1 VLPFLKKLFG
11 GGEEATST
19 PEAPV
24 TEAAKVATLE
34 SAPADAAVTTP
45 INTDNQATAPLSP
58 DMLGDELYKIS
69 PPQLIVGCGQSIGL
83 QRDHNEDSL
92 FSFSTTMVT
101 DSRQISFGLFIIADG
116 MGGHQH
122 GEIASGIAV
131 RAMASLVLR
140 KAYLS
145 LISLRGETPEES
157 LQEILQ
163 EGIMEAHRS
172 IMKDAV
178 GGGTTLTAALI
189 FGEQLM
195 IAHVGDSRAYAVYT
209 DGSLRPLTRDHSL
222 VKRLEEL
229 GQITSAEAAIH
240 PQRNV
245 LYRALGQ
252 GEPFDPDINSYPLP
266 QGGYLLICSD
276 GLWGQVSEREIIEI
290 IIETPTPE
298 IACHKMVGVANANGG
313 PDNISVILVRIPH
326 LTVT

>member
-1 VLPFLKKLFG
+1 MLPFFKKLFG
-11 GGEEATST
+11 GREET
-19 PEAPV
+19 PAPQENV
-24 TEAAKVATLE
+24 ASEAASATVAE
-34 SAPADAAVTTP
+34 SASADTATTTP
-45 INTDNQATAPLSP
+45 LATDNQATAPLSP
-58 DMLGDELYKIS
+58 DMLGDDTFKIV

-83 QRDHNEDSL
+83 QRDHNEDSM

-140 KAYLS
+140 KTFMS
-145 LISLRGETPEES
+145 LISVRGETPDES

-163 EGIMEAHRS
+163 EGIMEAHRA

-252 GEPFDPDINSYPLP
+252 GEPFDPDINSFPLP

-276 GLWGQVSEREIIEI
+276 GLWGLVPERELIDI
-290 IIETPTPE
+290 IIETTAPE

-326 LTVT
+326 

>member
-1 VLPFLKKLFG
+1 MTSFFKKLFG
-11 GGEEATST
+11 IQEDTTSQQ
-19 PEAPV
+19 EAPV
-24 TEAAKVATLE
+24 KEAVPE
-34 SAPADAAVTTP
+34 SASENSAALAASTTP
-45 INTDNQATAPLSP
+45 QNIDNQATAPLSP
-58 DMLGDELYKIS
+58 DMLGDELFKVH

-92 FSFSTTMVT
+92 FAFSTTVVT
-101 DSRQISFGLFIIADG
+101 DSRQISFGLFMIADG

-122 GEIASGIAV
+122 GEIASGTAV
-131 RAMASLVLR
+131 RAMSSHVLR
-140 KAYLS
+140 KAYLP
-145 LISLRGETPEES
+145 LISVRGENPEES

-163 EGIMEAHRS
+163 EGVMEAHRA

-209 DGSLRPLTRDHSL
+209 DGSLRSLTRDHSL

-252 GEPFDPDINSYPLP
+252 GEPFDPDINSFPLP

-276 GLWGQVSEREIIEI
+276 GLWGQVPERELIDSIIEAAS
-290 IIETPTPE
+290 PE
-298 IACHKMVGVANANGG
+298 MACHKMVTIANANGG

-326 LTVT
+326 ISAS

>member
-1 VLPFLKKLFG
+1 MTSFFKKLFG
-11 GGEEATST
+11 KHEETPPQQETPVNVAAAESSPEST
-19 PEAPV
+19 
-24 TEAAKVATLE
+24 TAASV
-34 SAPADAAVTTP
+34 STTP
-45 INTDNQATAPLSP
+45 LNVDNQATAPLSP
-58 DMLGDELYKIS
+58 DMLGDELFKVH
-69 PPQLIVGCGQSIGL
+69 PPQLVVGCGQSNGL

-92 FSFSTTMVT
+92 FVFSSTMVT

-131 RAMASLVLR
+131 RAMSSHVLR
-140 KAYLS
+140 KAYMP
-145 LISLRGETPEES
+145 LISVRGENPDES

-163 EGIMEAHRS
+163 EGVMEAHRA

-178 GGGTTLTAALI
+178 GGGTTLTSALI

-195 IAHVGDSRAYAVYT
+195 VAHVGDSRAYAVYT
-209 DGSLRPLTRDHSL
+209 DGSLRSLTRDHSL

-276 GLWGQVSEREIIEI
+276 GLWGQVPERELIDSIIEAA
-290 IIETPTPE
+290 TPE
-298 IACHKMVGVANANGG
+298 MACHKMVSIANANGG

-326 LTVT
+326 FSIS

>member
-1 VLPFLKKLFG
+1 MLPFLKKLFG
-11 GGEEATST
+11 GREEATST
-19 PEAPV
+19 PEASV
-24 TEAAKVATLE
+24 TEAAKVATVE